1 MLGAIREDDVPFD
14 AGALENNPQDEP
26 NGPFIRVRNHF
37 FDPYNDRGL
46 STALAAGFSAPD
58 WGLTGTLGSN
68 HFNILS
74 AREAMWRALTLKQID
89 ASGTLSDLPFP
100 PNFAVLGPPGAEER
114 YREEL
119 RVAYWATT
127 FRALGDVLHL
137 LQDMAQPQH
146 TRNDMHAGLG
156 CSAGLGCALGHA
168 SYYEKYVD
176 ARATGSASFR
186 LRERFFLSIQLNDI
200 DTNVAVSD
208 LSYGTYPLPQF
219 DRYRDFFATSTGGL
233 SLSGSGL
240 ANYSNQGFF
249 TASTNIDSAGGG
261 YSSPP
266 PNPGSLQRFVIPS
279 GAVVDA
285 ARGAIP
291 VSGAL
296 ELLKGVVQDSLNPG
310 ESDAA
315 VALSSFGAFDQFMQ
329 PLGQRQYTLNH
340 YNYDDQARLLIPRA
354 VAYSAGFLDYF
365 FRGQLEI
372 NLPSA
377 GVYAIVDNAMPICRD
392 TCGFRSVRLK
402 VKNTTPAESL
412 SNGFFV
418 AVVKFHRNTSYQT
431 DLSGDPGGPNFGGW
445 DTRSLSEEIVVSDKV
460 DVATLPGGQL
470 ATGAE
475 AEIGFAF
482 ASPIPIN
489 ASDVELQ
496 VVFRGRLGNET
507 DALAVATK
515 NVSEVNYVSFEND
528 LDYYYSAATDTFAAR
543 AIDPPTQTIGN
554 LAIRLGGA
562 PVATL
567 VNLPVRG
574 YAQLAFLTDMGSAST
589 EALAIDYTAPG
600 CCSFGSPYSVN
611 LPIAEFYSPGTGVYD
626 RTRHVSRYR
635 GLTGDYAVHM
645 FQGSP
650 YGYAVCS
657 DGDTRAICT
666 SAGLTTIPAANAVP
680 WTIHFP

>member
-1 MLGAIREDDVPFD
+1 MRDAAPRDAPDFSADKMRRTNRRSPSIRPAVESLPGWLMLGAIREDDVPFD

-46 STALAAGFSAPD
+46 NSALAAGFSAPD
-58 WGLTGTLGSN
+58 WGLTDTFGSNN

-100 PNFAVLGPPGAEER
+100 PNFAVVGSPGAEER

-146 TRNDMHAGLG
+146 TRNDIHAGLG
-156 CSAGLGCALGHA
+156 CSAGLGCTLGHA

-176 ARATGSASFR
+176 ARATGSSSFR
-186 LRERFFLSIQLNDI
+186 LRERFFLSVQLNDV
-200 DTNVAVSD
+200 DTNIAVSD

-219 DRYRDFFATSTGGL
+219 DRYRDFFATATGGF
-233 SLSGSGL
+233 SVTGTGL

-249 TASTNIDSAGGG
+249 TAGTNVGNSGFPAPAASALI
-261 YSSPP
+261 PRVLAD
-266 PNPGSLQRFVIPS
+266 GS
-279 GAVVDA
+279 VVNA
-285 ARGAIP
+285 AGRP

-296 ELLKGVVQDSLNPG
+296 ALLQGVVHDYSNPAQ
-310 ESDAA
+310 SDPA
-315 VALSSFGAFDQFMQ
+315 VALSSLGAFDQFMQ

-372 NLPSA
+372 SVPSA
-377 GVYAIVDNAMPICRD
+377 GVYAIVDNATPICPD

-402 VKNTTPAESL
+402 VKNATTAESL

-418 AVVKFHRNTSYQT
+418 AVVKFHRNTSYRS

-445 DTRSLSEEIVVSDKV
+445 NTRSLYEEILVSDKV
-460 DVATLPGGQL
+460 DVATLPAGQL

-475 AEIGFAF
+475 AEIGFTF

-528 LDYYYSAATDTFAAR
+528 LDYSYSAATDTFAAR

-562 PVATL
+562 PA
-567 VNLPVRG
+567 R
-574 YAQLAFLTDMGSAST
+574 
-589 EALAIDYTAPG
+589 
-600 CCSFGSPYSVN
+600 
-611 LPIAEFYSPGTGVYD
+611 
-626 RTRHVSRYR
+626 
-635 GLTGDYAVHM
+635 
-645 FQGSP
+645 
-650 YGYAVCS
+650 
-657 DGDTRAICT
+657 DTREPARPRLR
-666 SAGLTTIPAANAVP
+666 SAGLSHRHGQRQHRSARDRFHGAGLLQFRISVQRQFADRRVLLTR
-680 WTIHFP
+680 HRRL